1 MASFEKFTAGAVYNE
16 IRHVERTIENSSNE
30 NIDPDLIGECYKLS
44 PYRDMSDYSYY
55 RHLVD
60 NSYLFNRS
68 DVKTAFGIV
77 STAPQDLSKEREDDF
92 FQATYDFIAERYG
105 EDKIVSAAVHKD
117 ESNCRPHIH
126 VIICPR
132 VEDPKH
138 EQGYKICM
146 SDVIGRNE
154 YRDFHVDYQHYIT
167 NVANI
172 PCTVKSGIT
181 RQQGGN
187 KNSSQYKAELA
198 ERQKDPNALKKAWGV
213 ND

>member
-1 MASFEKFTAGAVYNE
+1 MASFKKFTAGAVLNE
-16 IRHVERTIENSSNE
+16 IRHVERTIENNSNE
-30 NIDPDLIGECYKLS
+30 NIDSDLLKECYKLS
-44 PYRDMSDYSYY
+44 PEREISDYSYY
-55 RHLVD
+55 RHLID
-60 NSYLFNRS
+60 NSYVFNRA
-68 DVKTAFGIV
+68 DVKTAAGIV
-77 STAPQDLSKEREDDF
+77 CTAPEDLPKELEDSF
-92 FQATYDFIAERYG
+92 FQATYDFIEDRYG

-117 ESNCRPHIH
+117 ESDCRSHIH

-138 EQGYKICM
+138 EQGWKICM

-167 NVANI
+167 NTAHI

-187 KNSSQYKAELA
+187 KASRQYKQELA
-198 ERQKDPNALKKAWGV
+198 ERQKDPDALKKAWG
-213 ND
+213 NIN